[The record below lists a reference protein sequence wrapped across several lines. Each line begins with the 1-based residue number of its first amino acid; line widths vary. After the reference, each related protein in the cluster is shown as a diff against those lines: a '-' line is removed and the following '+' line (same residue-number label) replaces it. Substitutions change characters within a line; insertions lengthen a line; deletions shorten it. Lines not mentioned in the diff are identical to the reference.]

1 MKIETVKWDG
11 SPITKPGLYSN
22 IPISVYHSAAICD
35 GPSVSS
41 SGLRQIFNKSPAHF
55 YAEWPGNPDRVEQKD
70 KAHFSIGRAVH
81 HLMLGEPFFAK
92 MFAVQPDEYPDSKTG
107 EMKPWHNG
115 STFAKNWHTEMKV
128 LGRTVLT
135 PSDVENIRG
144 MAMRL
149 GKHPLVRAGALN
161 GMIERSIFWKDKST
175 GLWVKSRPDAIPGDS
190 GDFVDLKTT
199 TSVLYKDLA
208 RTIADLGYHQ
218 QGALVRTAAREVL
231 GIASPTFTLVFVE
244 KTAPWCV
251 RVVTLKDNDL
261 DLGERANRAALD
273 AMADCL
279 KAKRWPGP
287 GGDREDAEHIELP
300 EWSQKQIDERLKY
313 GIAI

>member
-1 MKIETVKWDG
+1 MKNKNIEWDG
-11 SPITKPGLYSN
+11 TPITKPGLYSK
-22 IPISVYHSAAICD
+22 IPLEVYHSAEICD

-41 SGLRQIFNKSPAHF
+41 SGLRKIFNESPAHF
-55 YAEWPGNPDRVEQKD
+55 YAEWSGNPDRLEAKE
-70 KAHFSIGRAVH
+70 KAHFALGRAVH

-92 MFAVQPDEYPDSKTG
+92 LFAAQPLEYPDSKTG
-107 EMKPWHNG
+107 EMKPWSNLSNH
-115 STFAKNWHTEMKV
+115 AKAWKESMSNA
-128 LGRTVLT
+128 GRSILT
-135 PSDVENIRG
+135 GKDVENIRG
-144 MAMRL
+144 MAVSL
-149 GKHPLVRAGALN
+149 GRHPIIRAGALN
-161 GMIERSIFWKDKST
+161 GMIERSMFWKDKDT
-175 GLWVKSRPDAIPGDS
+175 GLWVKSRPDSIPNDS

-199 TSVLYKDLA
+199 ISVLHRDLA
-208 RTIADLGYHQ
+208 RTIAELGYHM
-218 QGALVRTAAREVL
+218 QGALIRSAAREVL
-231 GIASPTFTLVFVE
+231 GIKSPTFTLVFVE

-273 AMADCL
+273 AVAGCI
-279 KAKRWPGP
+279 KSKSWPGP